1 MNMIRLEDITKKYGE
16 GTKQTAVL
24 QDISLSVEENEML
37 AIRGKS
43 GSGKTTLLN
52 ILAGIDFPSSGSYYF
67 RDKKI
72 NLHNQN
78 DAAKFRRKHV
88 AVVVQHF
95 ALLDDLTAYENI
107 SMALWSERISNKEE
121 RKRVESIMEELDIL
135 PLKKKYPTTLSGGE
149 KQRVAIARAIIR
161 NPDLILADEPTGA
174 LDEATGEQIV
184 SVFRRLHDNGHTILI
199 VTHDEAV
206 ANQCSRT
213 VHLRDGRIVG

>member
-1 MNMIRLEDITKKYGE
+1 MNMIRLEDITKKFGE

-72 NLHNQN
+72 NLRNQN

-121 RKRVESIMEELDIL
+121 RKCVESIMEELDIL

-174 LDEATGEQIV
+174 LDEATGQQIV
-184 SVFRRLHDNGHTILI
+184 SVFQRLHDNGHTILI

-213 VHLRDGRIVG
+213 VHLRDGQVV